1 MDLGR
6 VKEIRERMTTYPIVR
21 MMRAVPMTR
30 GEYHLMRGNKSYGG
44 FDPGE
49 EGYLVEIEGANGPTN
64 LEGFEGMVR
73 WLSKTEFKHLCGM
86 YGKNYLDRMRSE
98 LEYLRGNMQRLKVFV
113 DSPVA
118 KENELTADVRIA
130 KEQLEHMELYEAC
143 LSVRIEMANKNLT
156 TKGRQIY
163 KAKSNEVLAIQWNGS
178 NLDDVKDFLKVVKV
192 KSKSSLNYDAE
203 YDVYLLLLNPSTGDP
218 KMHVRT
224 NNFLVYDEVLNV
236 LVVMDQ
242 EKFAKA
248 YHSSEEND

>member
-44 FDPGE
+44 FDPRE
-49 EGYLVEIEGANGPTN
+49 EGYLVEIEGEHGPTN
-64 LEGFEGMVR
+64 LEGFEGGVH
-73 WLSKTEFKHLCGM
+73 WLSKGEFKET
-86 YGKNYLDRMRSE
+86 YGLSGHYLDRMKME
-98 LEYLRGNMQRLKVFV
+98 LEYLRGNIQRLKAFV

-143 LSVRIEMANKNLT
+143 LSVRIKIDTRRFSLK
-156 TKGRQIY
+156 KGKIY

-178 NLDDVKDFLKVVKV
+178 NLDEVKDFLNVVKE
-192 KSKSSLNYDAE
+192 KSESRLSYDAE
-203 YDVYLLLLNPSTGDP
+203 YDVYLLLLNLSTGDP

-248 YHSSEEND
+248 YQSSEEND

>member
-98 LEYLRGNMQRLKVFV
+98 LEYLRGNIQRLKAFV

-118 KENELTADVRIA
+118 KENMKTADVRIA
-130 KEQLEHMELYEAC
+130 KEQLEHMGCYEEC
-143 LSVRIEMANKNLT
+143 LSERVEIA
-156 TKGRQIY
+156 TKKLSHKKEKTY
-163 KAKSNEVLAIQWNGS
+163 KAKSNKVLAIQWDGS
-178 NLDDVKDFLKVVKV
+178 NLDEVKYFLNVVKE
-192 KSKSSLNYDAE
+192 KSKSRLSYDAE
-203 YDVYLLLLNPSTGDP
+203 YDIYLLLLNPSTGDH

-242 EKFAKA
+242 EKFSRA
-248 YHSSEEND
+248 YKSSEEND